1 MSISRRAFLFAT
13 VSTPAMAL
21 GATTALA
28 WSTQDMG
35 PEDAALFASRC
46 EVGPHG
52 GHLQRALALLGK
64 AGVPLPL
71 TAAEACPV
79 CGCNIQPG

>member
-1 MSISRRAFLFAT
+1 MSISRRAFLLAS

-35 PEDAALFASRC
+35 PEDAALMASRC
-46 EVGPHG
+46 ETGPHG
-52 GHLQRALALLGK
+52 GHLQKALEMLGK
-64 AGVPLPL
+64 AGVKMPL
-71 TAAEACPV
+71 AKAESCPV